1 MIVSLVR
8 TKSVGFLSDKSRIE
22 LACTRASENLVVLGS
37 SNLFASHD
45 GGYFE
50 ELVTK
55 NGSELILENDTKFCN
70 AEQIAK
76 FVYNLSLEKLQ
87 LK

>member
-1 MIVSLVR
+1 M
-8 TKSVGFLSDKSRIE
+8 
-22 LACTRASENLVVLGS
+22 LGS